1 MSKPTLRFNDG
12 NAKTVATAKLKQ
24 QKAFPVAALL
34 CTDSMSLPK
43 VLSNN
48 TMLFTTDT
56 RELYIGTGTGIK
68 RVNLG
73 SDGEIIDKTDYLTKT
88 EAAQLYVQKDYLN
101 PQDVITKDSLE
112 EYVSTLSGTID
123 DLIRDN
129 EYKADK
135 EDVYTKAE
143 TNEKF
148 IDNQE
153 FNLGL
158 SKKVDQE
165 VLTNTGNHS
174 FVKNNSTGVTLRFEN
189 VANSTESFLN
199 VGKDDIRFYVKKTNG
214 DMFGGRLY
222 VTADGAFYTSTNDED
237 FSKHDEILTQKDLV
251 AVQDLLT
258 KLSDDNELTRQIAIR
273 AQESARQSE
282 LNIENAVNMANASI
296 EQANNSTDI
305 ANEALNVVNR
315 IHEQLSDAY
324 NNATSAI
331 QQAENATDTANSS
344 KAESADALKYVQKFE
359 TSILAQ
365 INELVRQVDELRG
378 GGGSVPPEPGP
389 DDPVVDKYKIIA
401 VQAFDDVYE
410 VPYHTEVEGLDLPN
424 LIDVTVEPLN
434 YLGNPLHETIGVTWL
449 TDRFQV
455 HQTDYSQQIVG
466 VPTEDAR
473 ITNPN
478 HLFAI
483 YVVRV
488 LPEEDEVEQAPY
500 EWSVV
505 FAVPSYVDTI
515 ENFNTIIGHSEL
527 TSADMMGDL
536 DIRGNYISPTVELYI
551 LGTLNEQNDN
561 EKCYVLTDNEQ
572 QSKLNRSIL
581 DITENGFKVPIL
593 GVSSAETIANYE
605 TQTLTRAFVNA
616 NGAYQYSDGTLAF
629 DHSVDAINVYL
640 IRKINPNYKG

>member
-1 MSKPTLRFNDG
+1 MSKPTLRFNDE
-12 NAKTVATAKLKQ
+12 NAKTVAAAKLKQ
-24 QKAFPVAALL
+24 QKTFPVAALL
-34 CTDSMSLPK
+34 CTDSMNLPN

-88 EAAQLYVQKDYLN
+88 EAAQLYIQKEYLN
-101 PQDVITKDSLE
+101 PNDVITKDGLE
-112 EYVSTLSGTID
+112 EYVSTLGGTID

-129 EYKADK
+129 EFKADK

-143 TNEKF
+143 ANDKF
-148 IDNQE
+148 IDNQK
-153 FNLGL
+153 FNLSL

-174 FVKNNSTGVTLRFEN
+174 FVKNNSSGVTLRFQN
-189 VANSTESFLN
+189 VANDTESFLN
-199 VGKDDIRFYVKKTNG
+199 VGKDSIRYYVKKTNG

-222 VTADGAFYTSTNDED
+222 VTADGAFYTNTNDED
-237 FSKHDEILTQKDLV
+237 FSKNDEILTQKDLV
-251 AVQDLLT
+251 SVQDLLT
-258 KLSDDNELTRQIAIR
+258 KLTDDNETTRQIAIR

-282 LNIENAVNMANASI
+282 LNIENAVNMANAAI

-305 ANEALNVVNR
+305 ANEALNTVNR
-315 IHEQLSDAY
+315 VHDQLSDAY
-324 NNATSAI
+324 NNATSAL
-331 QQAENATDTANSS
+331 QQAENAVDTANSS
-344 KAESADALKYVQKFE
+344 KTESADALRYVQRFE
-359 TSILAQ
+359 SSILAQ
-365 INELVRQVDELRG
+365 INELIRQVDEIKG
-378 GGGSVPPEPGP
+378 GGVTPTPGP
-389 DDPVVDKYKIIA
+389 DDPEPVVKYKIVA

-410 VPYHTEVEGLDLPN
+410 VPYHTEAKDLN
-424 LIDVTVEPLN
+424 LPEKVDVTLDSPD
-434 YLGNPLHETIGVTWL
+434 YAGDALHELVDVTWL

-455 HQTDYSQQIVG
+455 HQTDYSQQIIG

-478 HLFAI
+478 YLFVI

-488 LPEEDEVEQAPY
+488 LPEEDDVEQEPY

-505 FAVPSYVDTI
+505 FAVPSYIDTVN
-515 ENFNTIIGHSEL
+515 NFSTIIGHGEL
-527 TSADMMGDL
+527 TPADMVGDL
-536 DIRGNYISPTVELYI
+536 DSKGNYISPTVELFL
-551 LGTLNEQNDN
+551 LGTLNEQNEN
-561 EKCYVLTDNEQ
+561 EDCYVLTDNEQ
-572 QSKLNRSIL
+572 QSKLNRNIL
-581 DITENGFKVPIL
+581 DITENGFKVPVL
-593 GVSSAETIANYE
+593 GVASSETIANYE
-605 TQTLTRAFVNA
+605 TETLTRAFVNS
-616 NGAYQYSDGTLAF
+616 NGAYQYSDGALIF